1 MWIGKNMP
9 CSACSLLGLVLLGC
23 TAHPQ
28 RWAPLAPNQRT
39 TVRLPGIG
47 RRICRI
53 RCIRLQKIIGIVLQ
67 RLNPTR
73 ELGER
78 SSLLILF
85 PSRKNRAW
93 CVMVCV
99 CVFVEWSGEVRNRA
113 VCPKRLPICCSG
125 ASSCNANHLCA
136 PGQQGYWKGS
146 LQSFKT
152 PATQLQLATCF
163 QPIYGLKH
171 DIDSGN
177 DSTRSRD
184 VLDRWRWNSI
194 LGPERSSEDLLS
206 EGQKKRE
213 RESAHPRKEA
223 STVLPLLQCSSIHVD
238 QFCRVLLEIPGQRS
252 QGGTTK

>member
-1 MWIGKNMP
+1 M
-9 CSACSLLGLVLLGC
+9 
-23 TAHPQ
+23 
-28 RWAPLAPNQRT
+28 
-39 TVRLPGIG
+39 
-47 RRICRI
+47 
-53 RCIRLQKIIGIVLQ
+53 
-67 RLNPTR
+67 
-73 ELGER
+73 
-78 SSLLILF
+78 
-85 PSRKNRAW
+85 
-93 CVMVCV
+93 
-99 CVFVEWSGEVRNRA
+99 FVEWSGEVRNRA

-213 RESAHPRKEA
+213 RERESAHPRKEA